1 MSKNIIIQEGGVA
14 KQMTADKLKTNL
26 VGGGTCLWVP
36 EDGTMLG
43 TKTITENGTYKA
55 SEDGY
60 YGYSEVT
67 VSGIGSA
74 TGKDPDGSGDEA
86 TAGVDPETGEIVIS
100 KLPSSIIVDT
110 PPTKQ
115 EYSIGQTIDYSGMV
129 VKAYLQSGGV
139 WADSTHPNGV
149 VPNSELVLPMS
160 TVSGDDVEDKPD
172 EASSDLDISPLP
184 NPIGIVS
191 GGVNYFEY
199 EGSTGN
205 KYTGSYTVTP
215 ASGKDVKCFT
225 YSISGADSVARTFF
239 ASDQS
244 GALAII
250 TYRRVGY
257 DIYGRQIADDY
268 ETTMIDSDKQYTY
281 NGKTVYY
288 KNSGNFVGGVEDNT
302 FPHYTWYDF
311 EKEGM
316 VAWTMIYGN
325 VTPGGAFVKVP
336 VQWPRPGDGSILET
350 SFDITVTEVTT

>member
-1 MSKNIIIQEGGVA
+1 MSKNITIQEGGIA
-14 KQMTADKLKTNL
+14 KQITANKLKTNL

-36 EDGTMLG
+36 EDETMLG

-86 TAGVDPETGEIVIS
+86 TAEVDPGTGEIVIS
-100 KLPSSIIVDT
+100 KLPSSIAVDT

-139 WADSTHPNGV
+139 WTDSTHPNGV
-149 VPNSELVLPMS
+149 VPNSELVLPMA

-191 GGVNYFEY
+191 GGVNAFEY
-199 EGSTGN
+199 ESSEN
-205 KYTGSYTVTP
+205 KYNGSYTVTP
-215 ASGKDVKCFT
+215 ASGKNVKCFSFGVSDNDT
-225 YSISGADSVARTFF
+225 LTRTFF
-239 ASDQS
+239 ASDAS

-257 DIYGRQIADDY
+257 DKHGRQIADDY
-268 ETTMIDSDKQYTY
+268 TTTMINSSKQYTY

-288 KNSGNFVGGVEDNT
+288 KNGTNDTIGNVKDNT
-302 FPHYTWYDF
+302 FPHYTWSDYA
-311 EKEGM
+311 KEGM

-325 VTPGGAFVKVP
+325 VTPGGSFVKVP

-350 SFDITVTEVTT
+350 SFDISVI